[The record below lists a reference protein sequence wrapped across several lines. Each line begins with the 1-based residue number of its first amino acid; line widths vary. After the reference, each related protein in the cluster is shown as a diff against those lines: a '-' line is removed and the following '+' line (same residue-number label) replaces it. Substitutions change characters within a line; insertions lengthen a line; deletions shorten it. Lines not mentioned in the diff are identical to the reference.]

1 MLKLVEMEN
10 FVDSVVIGGTAMEG
24 VLRAFGEMQK
34 ILEMLQMAD
43 LEGKA
48 DSAMAELVAV
58 A

>member
-1 MLKLVEMEN
+1 MEN